1 MLGTVSVMD
10 VEIEDQDLV
19 HAVGALQVTG
29 RDRHVVEEAEA
40 QGHAPLGMV
49 SGRTAEGE
57 AILDVSRHDAIG
69 QRQGSARR
77 EAGHVAAPARD
88 PDIGHVEERRAGPAS
103 LLRAGDVAR
112 VVHCLDP
119 GRIRRHRVDAHQI
132 AEPLAVPEPVDGGDE
147 TLAPFRVSA
156 ARIVIEGVVEKSRGH
171 RSPRSCTRS
180 SARYHRAFST

>member
-1 MLGTVSVMD
+1 
-10 VEIEDQDLV
+10 
-19 HAVGALQVTG
+19 
-29 RDRHVVEEAEA
+29 
-40 QGHAPLGMV
+40 MV
-49 SGRTAEGE
+49 SGRAAEGE

-88 PDIGHVEERRAGPAS
+88 SDVGHVEERRAGPAS

-112 VVHCLDP
+112 VVHRLDP
-119 GRIRRHRVDAHQI
+119 GRIRRHRVDARQI
-132 AEPLAVPEPVDGGDE
+132 AEPCAIPEPVDGGDE

-156 ARIVIEGVVEKSRGH
+156 ARIVIEETGVVEKSRGH